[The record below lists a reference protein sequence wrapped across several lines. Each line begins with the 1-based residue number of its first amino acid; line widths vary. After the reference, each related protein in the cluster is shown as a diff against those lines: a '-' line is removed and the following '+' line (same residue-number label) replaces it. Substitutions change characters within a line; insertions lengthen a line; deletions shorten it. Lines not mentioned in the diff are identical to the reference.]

1 MKKIVLLMFLFCT
14 YYTQAQISKNFKE
27 TPLEEVLNELSKT
40 HKLLFSFSNEI
51 VKNIKVTLD
60 IDNSSLDEI
69 LVHLKALTNLEFK
82 KISERQVIISY
93 PNNKVEICGY
103 LFDNI
108 TNEPLPFA
116 SVFLVSKK
124 TGTITNEKG
133 FFQLGDISL
142 DEKISIQY
150 IGYTNKTINASFFKM
165 STCPRIPLLS
175 KTTSLNEVL
184 IVEYITKGIDKNI
197 DGSFTITNEELGILP
212 GHSEPDVL
220 QSIQLVPGIHSPDES
235 ASGIQIRGGSPDQNL
250 ILWDD
255 IKMYNTGHFFGMI
268 SVFNPNIIK
277 DAKIFKGGADPKY
290 GDRISGIIDIS
301 SDRKVPEKLNGG
313 VGINGTHADMFL
325 KIPIT
330 NTIGIVLSGRRS
342 YTDFLETPT
351 YTALSKKVFQNTKII
366 EVLNPLPLEMDDDDD
381 DEILE
386 KIGKNNFFFYDA
398 SAKLIL
404 DVTKND
410 KVMVSSIY
418 TNNDLAFEIN
428 DDEDVITDDLEI
440 KNEGI
445 SFSWK
450 GTKKNHFHHSLKAY
464 YSRYNSDYLFTERQ
478 ELIIENQSVRKNT
491 VKDIGVD
498 LNITYDFN
506 SKNFLTFG
514 YQYSDNDVFYTIT
527 KESEFETPI
536 NESNT
541 INNKTN
547 SIYTNYKIIPENKSF
562 INIGL
567 RTSHYSIINKLYLE
581 PRVNI
586 EYPLTKSLR
595 VKATG
600 ELRHQPI
607 SQLVEFEETQLRLE
621 NNLWVYTNNKIPI
634 LESTQFSG
642 GLLFSENDWNFEID
656 GYYKN
661 INGLTSITNGFNVI
675 NSDLSIG
682 ESMIYGIDILL
693 KKRFKDFRTWLGY
706 TFNDIEYTFPEIQ
719 ETPFPGNNDITHNF
733 RTSNSYTFKNWELS
747 IGWLWRSGA
756 PFTDADLVNEE
767 ILYKNTNTGRLPAY
781 HRLDVSTIYR
791 FNIKGWKGSLGVSIQ
806 NIYNRKVP
814 LSVSYRLDDNS
825 NNGEI
830 ELNKLQQKSIGITPN
845 AFFRI
850 SF

>member
-116 SVFLVSKK
+116 SVFLETKK

-197 DGSFTITNEELGILP
+197 DGSFTITNKELGILP

-325 KIPIT
+325 KIPVT

-418 TNNDLAFEIN
+418 TNNDLTFEIN

-547 SIYTNYKIIPENKSF
+547 SIYTNYKIILENKSF

>member
-1 MKKIVLLMFLFCT
+1 MKKIVLLAFFLCT
-14 YYTQAQISKNFKE
+14 YYMQAQTPKNFKE
-27 TPLEEVLNELSKT
+27 APLQEVLNELSKT
-40 HKLLFSFSNEI
+40 YNLLFSFSNEI
-51 VKNIKVTLD
+51 VKNKKVTLD
-60 IDNSSLDEI
+60 VHNTSLDEI
-69 LVHLKALTNLEFK
+69 LINLKALTNLEFK
-82 KISERQVIISY
+82 KISERQVIINY
-93 PNNKVEICGY
+93 PNNKVEVCGY
-103 LFDNI
+103 LFDNT

-116 SVFLVSKK
+116 SILLENKNVGV
-124 TGTITNEKG
+124 ITDENG
-133 FFQLGDISL
+133 YFQLGDIEL

-150 IGYTNKTINASFFKM
+150 VGYTHTTLSASYFKA
-165 STCPRIPLLS
+165 SICPRIPLIAEATALD
-175 KTTSLNEVL
+175 EIL

-197 DGSFTITNEELGILP
+197 DGSFTISNEELGILP
-212 GHSEPDVL
+212 GQSEPDVL

-290 GDRISGIIDIS
+290 GDRVSGIIDIS
-301 SDRKVPEKLNGG
+301 SDREVPEKLNGG

-325 KIPIT
+325 KIPVT
-330 NTIGIVLSGRRS
+330 NAIGIVLSGRRS
-342 YTDFLETPT
+342 YTDVLETPT
-351 YTALSKKVFQNTKII
+351 YTTLSEKVFQNTKII
-366 EVLNPLPLEMDDDDD
+366 EALNPLPLEMDDDD

-464 YSRYNSDYLFTERQ
+464 YSKYNSDYLFTERQ

-491 VKDIGVD
+491 VQDIGVD
-498 LNITYDFN
+498 SNITYDLN

-514 YQYSDNDVFYTIT
+514 YQYSDSDVFYTIT
-527 KESEFETPI
+527 KEGEFETPI

-541 INNKTN
+541 TNNKTN

-586 EYPLTKSLR
+586 EYPLTSSLR
-595 VKATG
+595 AKASG
-600 ELRHQPI
+600 EIRYQPI

-621 NNLWVYTNNKIPI
+621 NNLWVYTNNRIPI

-642 GLLFSENDWNFEID
+642 GLLFSKNKWNFEID

-682 ESMIYGIDILL
+682 KSMIYGVDILL
-693 KKRFKDFRTWLGY
+693 KKKFNYFRTWLGY
-706 TFNDIEYTFPEIQ
+706 TFNDVEYTFSEIQ
-719 ETPFPGNNDITHNF
+719 ETSFPGNNDITHNF
-733 RTSNSYTFKNWELS
+733 RISNSYTFKNWELS

-756 PFTDADLVNEE
+756 PFTDAEIVDEE
-767 ILYKNTNTGRLPAY
+767 ILYKSTNAERLPTY
-781 HRLDVSTIYR
+781 HRLDISTIYR
-791 FNIKGWKGSLGVSIQ
+791 FNIKGWRGSLGASIQ
-806 NIYNRKVP
+806 NIYNRKIP

-830 ELNKLQQKSIGITPN
+830 ELNKLQQRSMGITPN